1 MRPHLAIFYR
11 SFKELG
17 YNHHGLGV
25 NASIGGR
32 VLKRIG
38 VVTDVYGV
46 RDASQIARIL
56 RDISTVTHV
65 MIEAPWLQTEDIYT
79 LISAFPR
86 IEFAMRIHSQFGF
99 LQVEA
104 GAIRLL
110 REQLQVQQVTSN
122 FVVAGNSHRFCEAVR
137 RAYGMGCLYLPNL
150 YDCEHAA
157 RRYRPIHTARL
168 LRIAS
173 FGAIRILKLHTTAAA
188 AALIAARDRGCDLE
202 FYINQGREENGK
214 GVIQAIENLF
224 QGLSW
229 AKVIQVPWQ
238 PWPTFRTVI
247 ATMDACIQVSAT
259 ETFNI
264 VTADAACEGVPSVV
278 SDAIEWVPDR
288 WKVPADDPCTIANTL
303 NALLSNPRAGMEGAE
318 ALEQY
323 VASGL
328 PSWKRWLRT
337 MPDFDST

>member
-17 YNHHGLGV
+17 YNHVGLGV

-38 VVTDVYGV
+38 VIVDVHGV
-46 RDASQIARIL
+46 RGVDRIAQVIHTSPG
-56 RDISTVTHV
+56 ITHV
-65 MIEAPWLQTEDIYT
+65 MLEAPWLQTEEIYS
-79 LISAFPR
+79 LIGEFPR
-86 IEFAMRIHSQFGF
+86 IEFSMRVHSQFGF

-104 GAIRLL
+104 GAVRLL
-110 REQLQVQQVTSN
+110 REQLHVQQLTSN
-122 FVVAGNSHRFCEAVR
+122 FVVSGNSRRFCDAVR
-137 RAYGMGCLYLPNL
+137 KAYGIECLYLPNL
-150 YDCEHAA
+150 YDCVHAA
-157 RRYRPIHTARL
+157 RRYRSVHTGRL
-168 LRIAS
+168 LKIAS

-188 AALIAARDRGCDLE
+188 AALIAARARGCDLE

-224 QGLSW
+224 QGLCW

-238 PWPTFRTVI
+238 PWPLFRSVI
-247 ATMDACIQVSAT
+247 STMDACIQVSAT

-278 SDAIEWVPDR
+278 SEAIEWVPEN
-288 WKVPADDPCTIANTL
+288 WKACADDPCDIAQTL
-303 NALLSNPRAGMEGAE
+303 NSLISNPHAGIEGAE
-318 ALEQY
+318 ALERY
-323 VASGL
+323 VNSGI
-328 PSWKRWLRT
+328 PAWKCWLRT
-337 MPDFDST
+337 MPDFQS